1 MIGYVNAFYMMAFT
15 AAAAVP
21 LACLLRTAARDR

>member
-15 AAAAVP
+15 AATAVP
-21 LACLLRTAARDR
+21 LACLLRAVPDR